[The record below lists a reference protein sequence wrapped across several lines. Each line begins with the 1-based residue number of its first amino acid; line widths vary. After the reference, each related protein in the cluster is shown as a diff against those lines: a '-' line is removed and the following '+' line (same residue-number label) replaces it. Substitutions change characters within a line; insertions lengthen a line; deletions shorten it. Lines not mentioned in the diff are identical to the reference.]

1 MQRPS
6 SLLSGYLQLT
16 YVVVSISLS
25 VFLFTSPESAI
36 RSLNMLYK
44 SHGPELVASRSAR
57 FGCIQKQINI
67 RFHIMV
73 TWFVV
78 PYL

>member
-6 SLLSGYLQLT
+6 SLSSGYPQLT

-44 SHGPELVASRSAR
+44 SHGPELVASRSSR
-57 FGCIQKQINI
+57 FCAI
-67 RFHIMV
+67 RMYPK
-73 TWFVV
+73 TN
-78 PYL
+78 